1 MGVVPKTGARL
12 WYNGFVTVI
21 LCAFVFRVR
30 RHADSMTAQTEVL
43 TDIERKLAV
52 LPPEALKLVA
62 DFVGVISSQYA
73 VLTKPAPQSRSSLRD
88 EPFIG
93 MWADRPDME
102 DSTAYVR
109 KLRQEEWT

>member
-1 MGVVPKTGARL
+1 
-12 WYNGFVTVI
+12 
-21 LCAFVFRVR
+21 
-30 RHADSMTAQTEVL
+30 MTAETEVIA
-43 TDIERKLAV
+43 DIERKLAV

-73 VLTKPAPQSRSSLRD
+73 VLTKPTPSQRTSLRE

-93 MWADRPDME
+93 MWVDRADMA

>member
-1 MGVVPKTGARL
+1 M
-12 WYNGFVTVI
+12 WYRGIVTV
-21 LCAFVFRVR
+21 LLGAFIFRVG
-30 RHADSMTAQTEVL
+30 RHAIAMTAKTDVL

-52 LPPEALKLVA
+52 LPPEALKLVS

-73 VLTKPAPQSRSSLRD
+73 VLKKPAPSPRTSLRE

-93 MWADRPDME
+93 MWADRADMG